1 MCLSPDFHY
10 YWRETWLGGG
20 GGEGIVG
27 GVGGIKGREGGNN
40 REEKAWKGATYISIC
55 QVKHKNQTLII
66 WLFSL
71 PNQREGKYGGRWC
84 GGYD

>member
-27 GVGGIKGREGGNN
+27 GVGE
-40 REEKAWKGATYISIC
+40 S
-55 QVKHKNQTLII
+55 
-66 WLFSL
+66 
-71 PNQREGKYGGRWC
+71 REGKGGIIGRERPRRVPLILAFVKSNIRIRP
-84 GGYD
+84 